1 MKPFNYDCQ
10 KCLMNKITETQQ
22 ETFDFIVERLAETDL
37 PPTRQEIAD
46 HFGIHPNAAHERLK
60 ALDRK
65 RLIKLIP
72 AISRGI
78 RVL

>member
-1 MKPFNYDCQ
+1 
-10 KCLMNKITETQQ
+10 MNKITETQQ
-22 ETFDFIVERLAETDL
+22 ATFDFIVECLAENDL

-46 HFGIHPNAAHERLK
+46 HFRIHPNAAHERLK

-65 RLIKLIP
+65 GLIELVP